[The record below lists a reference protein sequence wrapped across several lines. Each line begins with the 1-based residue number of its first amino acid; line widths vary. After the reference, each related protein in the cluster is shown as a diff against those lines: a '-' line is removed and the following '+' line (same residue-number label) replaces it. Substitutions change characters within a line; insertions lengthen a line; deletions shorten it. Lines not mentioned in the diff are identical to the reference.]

1 MPPHPRTLAV
11 TSAIAIAVAAMS
23 SAVSADRSFT
33 DARQQTQVWRA
44 YAQRHYLR
52 TNHLEVTVVNGK
64 ATLTGKVAGQL
75 DKDLARLIALGV
87 ETVVEVDNQIVVHTE
102 ASLPKPPERSGTPA
116 YFAEQARRGNWN
128 GHLDESAFSPA
139 HEAVEPAPP
148 GNRVNSGWLRG
159 GADNPEQQAPA
170 FGRAQS
176 RDEANSVNREGFKF

>member
-102 ASLPKPPERSGTPA
+102 APLPKPPERSGTPA